1 MWIVYALSLIGM
13 SPSGVSVDAAENQN
27 GKRPSREQVR
37 GKSERDDRL
46 QKPSRIRD
54 MGASQGNRQK
64 VRDRG
69 NRQKVRDQG
78 NRQKVRD
85 QGNRQKVRDQG
96 NRQKVRD
103 RGNRQDARDQGN
115 RRLAARESDRP
126 LEEQESM
133 GPRGMGPRGSN
144 TRGMNRIDWPDAPKD
159 PETQGRPRRGETASD
174 EGSRGRGTPELRGQ
188 RDRDERRSGNGP
200 QRGRCDE
207 GEE

>member
-64 VRDRG
+64 VRDR
-69 NRQKVRDQG
+69 
-78 NRQKVRD
+78 
-85 QGNRQKVRDQG
+85 GNRQKVRDQG

-188 RDRDERRSGNGP
+188 RDRYERRSGNGP